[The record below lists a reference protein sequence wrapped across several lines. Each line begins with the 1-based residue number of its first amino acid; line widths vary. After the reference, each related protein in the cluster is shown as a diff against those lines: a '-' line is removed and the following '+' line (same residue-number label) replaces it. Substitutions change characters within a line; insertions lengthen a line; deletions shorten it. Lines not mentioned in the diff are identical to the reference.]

1 MTRLDSAWQRVLF
14 NERWRREVHGL
25 PPHPAL
31 AQIEMP
37 LQPAAWYPPRDDRR
51 DPLSAAGLAAA
62 MRAHAARC
70 CQLIGDAVVEARAQG
85 RVRLH
90 YQLNGNFNALCS
102 SEPFW
107 CQPVLIER
115 RGELFGSFG
124 YSGYL
129 VAPDVVLT
137 CWHGWEHFQHSRQL
151 ALFGYAARSPCDRP
165 VELPEGQVVPI
176 ALDALRAGS
185 RPGDADVCV
194 GDWVL
199 LRLERPAALPG
210 GAAPPLAVPR
220 IAAPRVGAAVYALGH
235 PLGLPLKL
243 SAGAR
248 ILSVEGGTFRA
259 DLDTYTGSSGG
270 PVFDADTHALLGI
283 VVEGQPGEGDFE
295 PSPRRGCYV
304 SNRIDARVRGQLC
317 VAASCFAA
325 ALATL
330 QPPR

>member
-1 MTRLDSAWQRVLF
+1 MTRIDAAWQRLLH

-31 AQIEMP
+31 ADFTP
-37 LQPAAWYPPRDDRR
+37 SLRPVAWYPPRDDRR
-51 DPLSAAGLAAA
+51 DPLYATGLDAAV
-62 MRAHAARC
+62 RAHASRC
-70 CQLIGDAVVEARAQG
+70 CQLIGDAVVAARADG

-90 YQLNGNFNALCS
+90 YQLNGNFNSLCS

-107 CQPVLIER
+107 CQPILVER
-115 RGELFGSFG
+115 SGESFGSFG

-137 CWHGWEHFQHSRQL
+137 CWHGWDHFQHSRQL

-165 VELPEGQVVPI
+165 VELPESQVVPV
-176 ALDALRAGS
+176 ALDALRTGT
-185 RPGDADVCV
+185 RPGDAEVCV

-199 LRLERPAALPG
+199 LRLERPTARPDALRPT
-210 GAAPPLAVPR
+210 LPR
-220 IAAPRVGAAVYALGH
+220 VAAPRVGARVYSLSH

-248 ILSVEGGTFRA
+248 VLSVEDGTFRA

-270 PVFDADTHALLGI
+270 PVFDADTHALVGI
-283 VVEGQPGEGDFE
+283 VVEGQPGEADFE

-304 SNRIDARVRGQLC
+304 SNRIDARIRGQLC
-317 VAASCFAA
+317 VSADCFTA
-325 ALATL
+325 ALRSL

>member
-1 MTRLDSAWQRVLF
+1 MTRAVEREARLLF

-25 PPHPAL
+25 APHPLLADLAL
-31 AQIEMP
+31 P
-37 LQPAAWYPPRDDRR
+37 TLRPAAWYPPRDDRR
-51 DPLSAAGLAAA
+51 DPLALRDLAHAVQ
-62 MRAHAARC
+62 AHAARC
-70 CQLIGDAVVEARAQG
+70 CQLIGDAVVAGRAQG

-90 YQLNGNFNALCS
+90 HQLNGSFNGLCS

-107 CQPVLIER
+107 CQPILIER
-115 RGELFGSFG
+115 RGEVFGSFG

-137 CWHGWEHFQHSRQL
+137 CWHGFEHFQHARQL

-165 VELPEGQVVPI
+165 VELAESQVVPV
-176 ALDALRAGS
+176 ALDALQAGPQ
-185 RPGDADVCV
+185 PGRTDVCV
-194 GDWVL
+194 GDWAL
-199 LRLERPAALPG
+199 LRLERRVAAAT
-210 GAAPPLAVPR
+210 GALR
-220 IAAPRVGAAVYALGH
+220 LQAPRVGAAVYALSH

-248 ILSVEGGTFRA
+248 ILSVEDGSFRA

-270 PVFDADTHALLGI
+270 AVFDAETHALVGI

-295 PSPRRGCYV
+295 PSARHGCYV

-317 VAASCFAA
+317 VSASCFAA
-325 ALATL
+325 AVQAL

>member
-1 MTRLDSAWQRVLF
+1 MTRRDTQWRRLLH

-31 AQIEMP
+31 ADFVP
-37 LQPAAWYPPRDDRR
+37 TLRPAAWYPPLDDRR
-51 DPLSAAGLAAA
+51 DPGHARGLEAAT
-62 MRAHAARC
+62 RAHAARC
-70 CQLIGDAVVEARAQG
+70 CQLIGEAVVAARVEQ

-107 CQPVLIER
+107 CQPILIER
-115 RGELFGSFG
+115 RGEVFGSFG

-137 CWHGWEHFQHSRQL
+137 CWHGWEHFQHARQL

-165 VELPEGQVVPI
+165 VELPAAQVVPV
-176 ALDALRAGS
+176 ALDVLRAGA
-185 RPGDADVCV
+185 RPGDADVCI

-199 LRLERPAALPG
+199 LRLEQRPALPG
-210 GAAPPLAVPR
+210 LDVRTTAPPR
-220 IAAPRVGAAVYALGH
+220 IARPRVGAPVYALGH

-248 ILSVEGGTFRA
+248 ILSVEDGTFRA

-270 PVFDADTHALLGI
+270 PVFDADTHALVGI

-304 SNRIDARVRGQLC
+304 SNRIDSRIRGQLC
-317 VAASCFAA
+317 VSASCFAA
-325 ALATL
+325 ALEAL